1 MSINLLF
8 VAGVPGLCEQE
19 DEVGVCR
26 IGYFKSMYVN
36 SFIQGIR
43 ARFYDI
49 TPCSQFQSSISCATT
64 FTTGASFSSQ

>member
-19 DEVGVCR
+19 DEVGVCN

-36 SFIQGIR
+36 SSIQGIR